1 MNNKNRQENLISDGK
16 SLEKK
21 VKEKIKVHHS
31 LMEYYVD
38 SGLADEFDIE
48 VDYSN
53 GEEKDIYGVT
63 EEDLDEPNFWINL

>member
-1 MNNKNRQENLISDGK
+1 MNNDRSDNLISDGK
-16 SLEKK
+16 PIRKK

-53 GEEKDIYGVT
+53 GQEKDTYGAT
-63 EEDLDEPNFWINL
+63 EEDLDEPNFWLDF

>member
-1 MNNKNRQENLISDGK
+1 MNNKDRPDNLISDGK
-16 SLEKK
+16 PIGKRG
-21 VKEKIKVHHS
+21 KEKIKVHHS

-53 GEEKDIYGVT
+53 GEEKDTYGVS

>member
-1 MNNKNRQENLISDGK
+1 MNNDRQDDVANNRKLLGK
-16 SLEKK
+16 RG
-21 VKEKIKVHHS
+21 KEKIKVHHS

-53 GEEKDIYGVT
+53 GEEKDTYGVT

>member
-1 MNNKNRQENLISDGK
+1 MNNNRQDNVVND
-16 SLEKK
+16 KK
-21 VKEKIKVHHS
+21 RLRKRAKEKIKVHHS

-53 GEEKDIYGVT
+53 GEEKDTYGVT

>member
-1 MNNKNRQENLISDGK
+1 MNNNQQDNMANDEKRISKRG
-16 SLEKK
+16 
-21 VKEKIKVHHS
+21 KEKIKVHHS

-53 GEEKDIYGVT
+53 GEEKDTYGVT
-63 EEDLDEPNFWINL
+63 EEDLDNPNFWINL

>member
-1 MNNKNRQENLISDGK
+1 MNNDRQDDVANNGK
-16 SLEKK
+16 RLGKRG
-21 VKEKIKVHHS
+21 KEKIKVHHS

-53 GEEKDIYGVT
+53 GEEKDTYGVT

>member
-1 MNNKNRQENLISDGK
+1 MNNKQQDDVANKRKLLGK
-16 SLEKK
+16 RG
-21 VKEKIKVHHS
+21 KEKIKVHHS

-53 GEEKDIYGVT
+53 GQEKDTYGAT
-63 EEDLDEPNFWINL
+63 EEDLDEPNFWLDF